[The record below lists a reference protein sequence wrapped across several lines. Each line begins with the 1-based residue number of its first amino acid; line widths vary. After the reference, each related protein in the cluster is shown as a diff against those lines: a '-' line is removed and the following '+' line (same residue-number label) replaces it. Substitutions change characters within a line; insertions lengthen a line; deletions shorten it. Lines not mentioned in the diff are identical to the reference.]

1 MTSGYFLKFWK
12 KKLEFEKHFEIS
24 KKIGNFDKILK
35 FVKQL
40 WNLEIFG
47 NLGKNWKFGKN
58 FEIWLTIGN
67 WEKI

>member
-1 MTSGYFLKFWK
+1 MTSIVICKLKLKIKNWQMTSGYFFEILKE

-40 WNLEIFG
+40 WNLEKI
-47 NLGKNWKFGKN
+47 WKFGKD
-58 FEIWLTIGN
+58 L
-67 WEKI
+67 

>member
-1 MTSGYFLKFWK
+1 MTSGNFFEILK

-40 WNLEIFG
+40 
-47 NLGKNWKFGKN
+47 
-58 FEIWLTIGN
+58 
-67 WEKI
+67 